1 MITERQSPS
10 RCAAPVARFRRAAD
24 RIRGYIDSVLGLP
37 DSITACLFDL
47 DGVLTGT
54 ATVHDAAWTEMFD
67 EFLRTR
73 TARTGDPYSAFDPV
87 VDYNS
92 YVDGRPRA
100 DGVRTFL
107 SSRGITLPD
116 GSPNDPPRRETV
128 HGLANRKNEILLR
141 LIRDHGVTPYPG
153 SVRYLKA
160 AKAVGL
166 RRAVVSASANCA
178 EVVRA
183 AGLEDLLEVR
193 VDGIVAAQRHLRGK
207 PAPDTFL
214 AAAEEVGV
222 PAEAAAVFEDS
233 VAGVQAGRDGG
244 FGYVVG
250 VDRVGHAA
258 DLQRHGASV
267 VVRDLAELLD
277 DS

>member
-1 MITERQSPS
+1 M
-10 RCAAPVARFRRAAD
+10 
-24 RIRGYIDSVLGLP
+24 LGLP
-37 DSITACLFDL
+37 AGITACLFDL

-54 ATVHDAAWTEMFD
+54 ATVHNAAWTEMFD
-67 EFLRTR
+67 DYLRLR
-73 TARTGDPYSAFDPV
+73 AERKGQPYVAFDPV
-87 VDYNS
+87 ADYNS

-107 SSRGITLPD
+107 ASRGVRLPD

-128 HGLANRKNEILLR
+128 HGLANRKNDILLR
-141 LIRDHGVTPYPG
+141 LIRDQGVQPYPG

-160 AKAVGL
+160 AKAAGL

-193 VDGIVAAQRHLRGK
+193 VDGIVAAEQHLRGK

-214 AAAEEVGV
+214 VAAEELGV

-258 DLQRHGASV
+258 ELRTSGASV
-267 VVRDLAELLD
+267 VVHDLAELLH

>member
-1 MITERQSPS
+1 
-10 RCAAPVARFRRAAD
+10 
-24 RIRGYIDSVLGLP
+24 VLGLP
-37 DSITACLFDL
+37 DGITACLFDL
-47 DGVLTGT
+47 DGVLTST
-54 ATVHDAAWTEMFD
+54 ATVHNAAWTEMFD
-67 EFLRTR
+67 DYLRVR
-73 TARTGDPYSAFDPV
+73 SERTGQAQAAFDPV

-116 GSPNDPPRRETV
+116 GGPNDPPRRETV

-141 LIRDHGVTPYPG
+141 LIRDEGVSPYPG
-153 SVRYLKA
+153 SVRYLNA
-160 AKAVGL
+160 AKAMGL

-183 AGLEDLLEVR
+183 AGLDDLLEVR
-193 VDGIVAAQRHLRGK
+193 VDGVVAAARHLRGK
-207 PAPDTFL
+207 PAPDTFGV
-214 AAAEEVGV
+214 AAEELGV
-222 PAEAAAVFEDS
+222 PADAAAVFEDS
-233 VAGVQAGRDGG
+233 VAGVQAGRAGG

-250 VDRVGHAA
+250 VDRVGHGEE
-258 DLQRHGASV
+258 LRRNGASV
-267 VVRDLAELLD
+267 VVRDLAELLN

>member
-1 MITERQSPS
+1 
-10 RCAAPVARFRRAAD
+10 
-24 RIRGYIDSVLGLP
+24 VLGLP

-47 DGVLTGT
+47 DGVLTST
-54 ATVHDAAWTEMFD
+54 ATVHNAAWTEMFD
-67 EFLRTR
+67 DYLRVR
-73 TARTGDPYSAFDPV
+73 AERTGQPYAAFDPV
-87 VDYNS
+87 ADYNS

-116 GSPNDPPRRETV
+116 GGPNDPPRRETV
-128 HGLANRKNEILLR
+128 HGLANRKNEILLH
-141 LIRDHGVTPYPG
+141 LIRDRGVSPYPG

-160 AKAVGL
+160 AQAAGL

-183 AGLEDLLEVR
+183 AGIEDLLEVR
-193 VDGIVAAQRHLRGK
+193 VDGLLAAARHLRGK

-214 AAAEEVGV
+214 VAAEELGV
-222 PAEAAAVFEDS
+222 PPEAAAVFEDS
-233 VAGVQAGRDGG
+233 VAGVQAGHAGG

-250 VDRVGHAA
+250 VDRVGHREE
-258 DLQRHGASV
+258 LRRNGASV
-267 VVRDLAELLD
+267 VVLDLAELLN

>member
-1 MITERQSPS
+1 
-10 RCAAPVARFRRAAD
+10 
-24 RIRGYIDSVLGLP
+24 VLGLP
-37 DSITACLFDL
+37 AGITACLFDL

-54 ATVHDAAWTEMFD
+54 AKVHNAAWTVTFD
-67 EFLRTR
+67 DFLRGR
-73 TARTGDPYSAFDPV
+73 AERTGQPYVAFDPV
-87 VDYNS
+87 ADYNS
-92 YVDGRPRA
+92 YVDGRARA

-107 SSRGITLPD
+107 ASRGITLPD

-128 HGLANRKNEILLR
+128 HGLANRKNERLLR
-141 LIRDHGVTPYPG
+141 LIRAQGVNPYPG
-153 SVRYLKA
+153 SVRYLRA
-160 AKAVGL
+160 AKSAGL

-193 VDGIVAAQRHLRGK
+193 VDGLVAAERHLRGK

-214 AAAEEVGV
+214 VAAEELGV
-222 PAEAAAVFEDS
+222 PPEAAAVFEDS
-233 VAGVQAGRDGG
+233 VAGAQAGRDGG

-258 DLQRHGASV
+258 ELYRHGASV
-267 VVRDLAELLD
+267 VVHDLAELLD